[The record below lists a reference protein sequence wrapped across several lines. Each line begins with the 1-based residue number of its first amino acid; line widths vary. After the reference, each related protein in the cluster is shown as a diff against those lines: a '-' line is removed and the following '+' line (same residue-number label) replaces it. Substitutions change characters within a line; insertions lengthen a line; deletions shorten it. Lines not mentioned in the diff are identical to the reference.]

1 MRGLKVV
8 FTILSVLASLSLAD
22 VSPSRVGRPE
32 PTRSSPEVSPARAA
46 VPWGYGKASL
56 GFEANRGQSD
66 AAVDFIA
73 RGPGYALFLTASGAV
88 LSLHKGAPAG
98 ARRTPLGLPG
108 EEAAT
113 AIALRL
119 RLIGGRDATGTGRGE
134 LPGMANYFA
143 GNDPAR
149 WRTNIPTYAKVVYE
163 GVYPGIDLA
172 YYGAQ
177 GQLAY
182 DFS

>member
-1 MRGLKVV
+1 MGRLQVV

-22 VSPSRVGRPE
+22 VSSSRVVRPE
-32 PTRSSPEVSPARAA
+32 PTKGSSREESTSRAA
-46 VPWGYGKASL
+46 VPWGYGKAPL

-73 RGPGYALFLTASGAV
+73 RGPGYALFLTANGAV
-88 LSLHKGAPAG
+88 LSLRKGAPAG
-98 ARRTPLGLPG
+98 VRRTPLGLPG

-119 RLIGGRDATGTGRGE
+119 RFIGGRDATGTGRSE
-134 LPGMANYFA
+134 LSGRANYFA

-163 GVYPGIDLA
+163 DVYPGIDLA

-177 GQLAY
+177 GQLE
-182 DFS
+182 